1 MTHNKERLPPPLG
14 YLRGGLRQAHDGLP
28 LRRGGHAAHLQVV
41 GLQLRDGGEEGRA
54 GQGGSRE
61 VRGRAVDL
69 FVAPE
74 IQRDL
79 LADGGRAGAPLV
91 LDGCAAGKRRS

>member
-1 MTHNKERLPPPLG
+1 MTHNKERPPPLG

-61 VRGRAVDL
+61 VRG
-69 FVAPE
+69 
-74 IQRDL
+74 
-79 LADGGRAGAPLV
+79 
-91 LDGCAAGKRRS
+91 